1 MRWVGWK
8 MRSCRQQIPAENKS
22 RWINEWGTIRSA
34 GYIKSKMNAVNQ
46 PDSKYWQKKIHWNTN
61 QKRKKNLAKSEI
73 DWNSTDYWMETTRIV
88 DDPDSMA
95 KEKHW
100 IQVEIVTAL
109 KTLKSVKWAGPTE
122 SRCCHAEVLKRRGEE
137 EEEVVAAAAALAAEV
152 AAAPVA
158 AGWRRRRWTRRS
170 YLRNWCSTLPNW
182 YVPVDNPT
190 GQYWDRE
197 SFLFFFLSRLSP
209 PGGRLWNL
217 AARILETAQNGFKT
231 IQLGRFRS

>member
-1 MRWVGWK
+1 MNGEPSAALDTSNRKWTLL
-8 MRSCRQQIPAENKS
+8 
-22 RWINEWGTIRSA
+22 INPIANTG
-34 GYIKSKMNAVNQ
+34 K
-46 PDSKYWQKKIHWNTN
+46 KKIHWNTN

-197 SFLFFFLSRLSP
+197 SFLFFFS
-209 PGGRLWNL
+209 
-217 AARILETAQNGFKT
+217 F
-231 IQLGRFRS
+231 